1 MRVEF
6 LQNYVGGDLEQ
17 DIGHEEDGQ
26 RIIVLIA
33 L

>member
-6 LQNYVGGDLEQ
+6 LQKYVGWDLEQ

-26 RIIVLIA
+26 RIIVLIS